1 VNPVLGNCARCLC
14 CSQFPP
20 ASFTCLAA
28 SPSRSHTGLL
38 CWSAILAF
46 VAALSELST
55 LQHYAPWLKM
65 GALTKAV
72 LQGLLPV
79 LVMLLFSMLLHW
91 FMDYV
96 ARKVEKRKTHSAVQ
110 MEIFKW

>member
-1 VNPVLGNCARCLC
+1 LLTYF
-14 CSQFPP
+14 SLY
-20 ASFTCLAA
+20 SH
-28 SPSRSHTGLL
+28 SPTGLL